1 MEGESVDGGQLDQAV
16 HVAQHS
22 GHGIGEDGIVV
33 PDPSN
38 RAAGSLANTF
48 GLATVRRHLAG
59 LREETGGVES
69 RVEALDQKIDRSHDQ
84 IIGLLTQLVERR
96 PGAC

>member
-1 MEGESVDGGQLDQAV
+1 MTSDLAGAPMKHYEE
-16 HVAQHS
+16 
-22 GHGIGEDGIVV
+22 IF
-33 PDPSN
+33 
-38 RAAGSLANTF
+38 AA

-96 PGAC
+96 PAAC